1 MKTTKLVAFGIIS
14 MTVLGL
20 GAQGVQAASYNGDAH
35 GYVQL
40 NDTWEESG
48 IVDPPTEGPNTIVPP
63 GTVEPPVGTKDLALM
78 YWPDFQFGEA
88 DYDEQKGNT
97 LYAEPMTGKINGVGA
112 DVKRP
117 LFVQVRSTV
126 DWTLTAEA
134 GEFKNNADASNVL
147 TGAQIIIKNVTPQKN
162 TATDVGSEAT
172 AGALKE
178 VTSGKDGSKIQGLDI
193 SAGAQTIGTMTG
205 ASTTEV
211 SRNSLMF
218 GTDTAD
224 YNAVQLEIPAGL
236 NINTD
241 NGGYTADLTWTLSS
255 DAI

>member
-20 GAQGVQAASYNGDAH
+20 GAQGAQAASFNGDAH

-48 IVDPPTEGPNTIVPP
+48 IVDPPTVGPETIVPP
-63 GTVEPPVGTKDLALM
+63 VTPPVVGTKDLALM
-78 YWPDFQFGEA
+78 YYPDFQFGEA

-97 LYAEPMTGKINGVGA
+97 LYAEPMTGKINGEGA
-112 DVKRP
+112 DVERP

-126 DWTLTAEA
+126 DWTLTAQA
-134 GEFKNNADASNVL
+134 GQFKNNADASNVL
-147 TGAQIIIKNVTPQKN
+147 TGAQIIIKNITPQKN

-172 AGALKE
+172 AGALKTI
-178 VTSGKDGSKIQGLDI
+178 TSTKDGSTMQGLDI

-224 YNAVQLEIPAGL
+224 YKAVQLEIPAGL

-241 NGGYTADLTWTLSS
+241 NGGYTADLTWTLSL